1 MKMPYKNLLGK
12 EGKKI
17 LTRYEERVTQTINL
31 VDDLI
36 ADVNGRMKTI
46 RAYGDASYVLGSEE
60 KT

>member
-31 VDDLI
+31 VDDSI
-36 ADVNGRMKTI
+36 ADVNGRCFLCF
-46 RAYGDASYVLGSEE
+46 R
-60 KT
+60 